1 MSPRNTNHDGVS
13 GTSQEPSACDSRR
26 RHVPCINNIN
36 DDDAE
41 LEASGYT
48 REMPRRF
55 SIFSLFALAYAL
67 ICTWNGFASA
77 IGNGLRQG
85 SSAGSI
91 FLLFP
96 AAAMIGIVSLGMAEL
111 TSAFPVAGG
120 QYYWAFIL
128 APPEWAPFLSYL

>member
-1 MSPRNTNHDGVS
+1 MARQTSGQVS
-13 GTSQEPSACDSRR
+13 VNGASREASACNSRA
-26 RHVPCINNIN
+26 HHHASN

-48 REMPRRF
+48 REMPRQF
-55 SIFSLFALAYAL
+55 STFSLLAMAYTV

-91 FLLFP
+91 FMLFP
-96 AAAMIGIVSLGMAEL
+96 AATMIGIVSLGMAEL

-128 APPEWAPFLSYL
+128 APPKWAPFVSYL